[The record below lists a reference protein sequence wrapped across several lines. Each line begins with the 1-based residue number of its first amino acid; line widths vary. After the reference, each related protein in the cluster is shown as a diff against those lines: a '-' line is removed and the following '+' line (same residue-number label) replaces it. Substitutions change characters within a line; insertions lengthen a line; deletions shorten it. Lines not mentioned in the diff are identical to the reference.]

1 MFIGLEVVVN
11 RVQVVMV
18 NRVQVVMVIGGL
30 QCSMGHDG
38 HTQTIPLLVEWGDY
52 GGGSM

>member
-1 MFIGLEVVVN
+1 MFIGLVVV
-11 RVQVVMV
+11 VVVAV

-38 HTQTIPLLVEWGDY
+38 HTQTHSTTSGM
-52 GGGSM
+52 G